1 MIIRKMKKILL
12 IVFLMVATHCLA
24 QQQLAFPFQGGKTAT
39 TQFFRD
45 SLKVTPGIRLSKASG
60 LVVFKFS
67 ADDQG
72 NLKNLVIYYADDAI
86 LVSPVIEAMKKTNH
100 KWIIPDKEKLHDFVI
115 PFQFRFHT
123 TNNGSKDDEAALLNF
138 YVKHKPI
145 LSNDQIPLNLAT
157 LLPAITVLYDNEQ

>member
-1 MIIRKMKKILL
+1 M
-12 IVFLMVATHCLA
+12 ATHAVA
-24 QQQLAFPFQGGKTAT
+24 QQQLAFPFQGGKTAM

-45 SLKVTPGIRLSKASG
+45 SLKVSQGIILSKANG

-86 LVSPVIEAMKKTNH
+86 LVQPVIDAMKKTNH

-115 PFQFRFHT
+115 PFQIRFH
-123 TNNGSKDDEAALLNF
+123 GKGADSKDDQAALYNF
-138 YVKHKPI
+138 YLKHKPI
-145 LSNDQIPLNLAT
+145 TGTDQIPLNLAT
-157 LLPAITVLYDNEQ
+157 LLPAVTLVYSNEP

>member
-1 MIIRKMKKILL
+1 MS
-12 IVFLMVATHCLA
+12 
-24 QQQLAFPFQGGKTAT
+24 
-39 TQFFRD
+39 QFFRD
-45 SLKVTPGIRLSKASG
+45 SLKVTPGIRLSKANG

-86 LVSPVIEAMKKTNH
+86 LVPSVIDAMKKTNH

-115 PFQFRFHT
+115 PFQFRYHT
-123 TNNGSKDDEAALLNF
+123 TNKDSKDDAAALYNF
-138 YVKHKPI
+138 YAKHKPI

-157 LLPAITVLYDNEQ
+157 LLPAITVFYDNEP

>member
-1 MIIRKMKKILL
+1 MKKIFL
-12 IVFLMVATHCLA
+12 IVALFICTHGLA
-24 QQQLAFPFQGGKTAT
+24 QQQLAFPFQGGKTAM

-45 SLKVTPGIRLSKASG
+45 SLKVSQSIRMSKASG

-86 LVSPVIEAMKKTNH
+86 LVPTVIDAMKKTNH

-123 TNNGSKDDEAALLNF
+123 SNKDSKDDEAAVYNF
-138 YVKHKPI
+138 YAKHKPI

-157 LLPAITVLYDNEQ
+157 LLPAITVLYDNEP